1 MTMTK
6 SESNKKYYQ
15 AHTQKILEYFTK
27 KVMCDVCQQEYAR
40 GHIPRHNKTAKHL
53 KNASK

>member
-15 AHTQKILEYFTK
+15 AHKQKILEHFTK
-27 KVMCDVCQQEYAR
+27 KVMCKVCQQEYAL

-53 KNASK
+53 KNMSA